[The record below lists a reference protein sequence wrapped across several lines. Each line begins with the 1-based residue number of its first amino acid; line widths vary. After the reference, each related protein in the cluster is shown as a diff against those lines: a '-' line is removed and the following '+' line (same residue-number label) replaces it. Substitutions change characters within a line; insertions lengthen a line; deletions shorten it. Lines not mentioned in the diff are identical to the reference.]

1 MSASTVKSY
10 SEDIRS
16 QAESVIRDVEES
28 RNVAENVMGEAAVSI
43 RKAVESLIQKAN
55 EISGFISGN
64 VMDDY
69 GKMVKIGEQYNDNA
83 VRINTEI
90 ASLESETAQM
100 NERIHGIRD
109 NLNEIMVAISDST
122 VNIAE
127 LNEFFGQ
134 IAGEMENLSKMASD
148 HTEHAKQLREC
159 IERYRI

>member
-1 MSASTVKSY
+1 
-10 SEDIRS
+10 
-16 QAESVIRDVEES
+16 
-28 RNVAENVMGEAAVSI
+28 
-43 RKAVESLIQKAN
+43 
-55 EISGFISGN
+55 
-64 VMDDY
+64 
-69 GKMVKIGEQYNDNA
+69 
-83 VRINTEI
+83 
-90 ASLESETAQM
+90 M

-127 LNEFFGQ
+127 LNEFSEQ